1 MSKTAIILCVLIV
14 YNIAMLAI
22 GLAASG
28 LAKTKAG
35 FLTGD
40 RQLGGIMGALAYVAS
55 NSSAWILVGYTG
67 FVYAMG
73 LQAIWLALGIV
84 AGFWVCWV
92 LAGPKLAAEA
102 QMRGHLTLVDFLA
115 ADAQGGALRAI
126 RTLAALLI
134 VFCFCFYIA
143 SQFQAA
149 GQALVNSL
157 HLNPLAGLLIGA
169 SIVLAYTFL
178 GGFWAVAATDAVQ
191 GTIMALVAIIIPIS
205 AVHAAG
211 GFGAIFEALS
221 HQAGYLDLWGR
232 DGAGSHSQSALL
244 YAGAGI
250 VLGGLGVGVASLGQ
264 PHNLNW
270 LLSLR
275 DNKARQLGTWI
286 SMIWGIAVYAG
297 MGAAAL
303 AARALYGAPQAGE
316 EERVLFLLS
325 EGLTHPIVQGLVI
338 AAILAAIMSTVDS
351 QLLVT
356 SAAISHDLGLDRL
369 SLRSTTDPVARAR
382 QSVWVVRLAI
392 LTVAIVAI
400 LLSLY
405 LPASIFRRVLFAWSA
420 LGAAFGPIVVTR
432 ICGVRSQGWAVLAAM
447 ASGFILTVI
456 MNAVPDL
463 PGDFGEYLLPWLP
476 SLLIL
481 LGFRQ
486 KTRLQAWTVSG
497 K

>member
-1 MSKTAIILCVLIV
+1 MSKTSIILCVLIV
-14 YNIAMLAI
+14 YNVAMLAI
-22 GLAASG
+22 GLVASR
-28 LAKTKAG
+28 LAKTKEG
-35 FLTGD
+35 FLTGN

-73 LQAIWLALGIV
+73 LQAIWLALGIL
-84 AGFWVCWV
+84 AGFWACWV

-115 ADAQGGALRAI
+115 ADAQGGFLRAI

-149 GQALVNSL
+149 GQALVHSL

-211 GFGAIFEALS
+211 GFGAIFTALS
-221 HQAGYLDLWGR
+221 HQAGYLDIWGH
-232 DGAGSHSQSALL
+232 DGASHTQSALL

-303 AARALYGAPQAGE
+303 AARALYGPPQAGE

-369 SLRSTTDPVARAR
+369 SFDSTTDSEARAR
-382 QSVWVVRLAI
+382 ASVWVVRFAI
-392 LTVAIVAI
+392 ITVAIVAI

-405 LPASIFRRVLFAWSA
+405 LPATIFRRVLFAWSA

-432 ICGVRSQGWAVLAAM
+432 ILGVRSQGWAVLAAM
-447 ASGFILTVI
+447 TSGFILTVI
-456 MNAVPDL
+456 MNAIPDL

-481 LGFRQ
+481 LAFRQ
-486 KTRLQAWTVSG
+486 KTRLQAETISG